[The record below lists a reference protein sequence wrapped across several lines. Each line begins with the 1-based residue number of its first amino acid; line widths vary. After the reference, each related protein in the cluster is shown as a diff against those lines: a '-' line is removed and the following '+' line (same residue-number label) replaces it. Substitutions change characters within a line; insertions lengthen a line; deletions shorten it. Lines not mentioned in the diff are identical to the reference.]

1 MSMHLT
7 DDFEVLEPPGG
18 DSVRLRFGGCLLGE
32 AVVWDA
38 TVMTLER
45 AGAERNFID
54 VGPPA
59 PQGRRLTVAVAAAAI
74 DLPTLR
80 KTVMMI
86 RQYKRLRPGRHE
98 YGPPRR
104 P

>member
-1 MSMHLT
+1 MSAHLQ
-7 DDFEVLEPPGG
+7 DDFETLDPPGG
-18 DSVRLRFGGCLLGE
+18 DSVRLRFAGRLLGE

-45 AGAERNFID
+45 AGAERNFIEI
-54 VGPPA
+54 GAPG
-59 PQGRRLTVAVAAAAI
+59 PQGRRLTVAVAAASI

-86 RQYKRLRPGRHE
+86 RQYKRLRPGHHE